1 MDKIKGHGICSLKVL
16 LELTWLLLI
25 EGLHSAL
32 FVCLFVCLISVKVD
46 LHLVNCKVLPYFQIS
61 RSL

>member
-1 MDKIKGHGICSLKVL
+1 MDKIKGHGICSPKVL

-32 FVCLFVCLISVKVD
+32 LVSLFV
-46 LHLVNCKVLPYFQIS
+46 
-61 RSL
+61 